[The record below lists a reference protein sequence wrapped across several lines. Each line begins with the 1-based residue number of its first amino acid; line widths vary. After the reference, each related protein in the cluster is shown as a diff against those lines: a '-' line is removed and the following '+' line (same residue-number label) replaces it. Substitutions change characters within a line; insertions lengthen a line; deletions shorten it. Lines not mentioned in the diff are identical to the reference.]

1 MHRNV
6 CRCLKSSTT
15 PDRAIRSENVKIVS
29 PAGNGPVSFVC
40 DIIILESYKCVV
52 RDLNLMITSLFMWY
66 RAGNISSGLSRYFE
80 AKASEYLDNPE

>member
-15 PDRAIRSENVKIVS
+15 PDRAIRSEKVKIVS
-29 PAGNGPVSFVC
+29 PAG
-40 DIIILESYKCVV
+40 DIVILEYYKCVV